1 MEHEPR
7 AADRVPLLLSMQ
19 EDEIALNKAIESGDT
34 DLVYFS
40 MFHMKRKLPLAEFF
54 RLLNNKPMAANLL
67 EVYGKQN
74 DINLLK
80 DFFYQDDRR
89 ADGAKLIILEGL
101 GTSDPGMYLE
111 KLRMATR
118 MFSDDKKYAFEA
130 KITDEQVKLLVAQ
143 LSLEKELSQSFVGLP
158 VSETITKLLLLGNTS
173 KASKIKSDFKVPEKR
188 FCWLRLKAIVQVFYR
203 DNGRLKIG
211 IVSINL

>member
-34 DLVYFS
+34 DLIYFA

-67 EVYGKQN
+67 EVYGRQN

-80 DFFYQDDRR
+80 DFYYQDDRR
-89 ADGAKLIILEGL
+89 AEGAKLIVLEGL
-101 GTSDPGMYLE
+101 SSSDPALYLE
-111 KLRMATR
+111 KLKMATR
-118 MFSDDKKYAFEA
+118 MFSNDKKHIFEA
-130 KITDEQVKLLVAQ
+130 KMTDEQVKLLVAQ
-143 LSLEKELSQSFVGLP
+143 LSLEKDLGQSFVGLP
-158 VSETITKLLLLGNTS
+158 MSETITKLLLIGNTS
-173 KASKIKSDFKVPEKR
+173 KASKIKSDFKVSEKR
-188 FCWLRLKAIVQVFYR
+188 FCWLRLKVLIQVSF
-203 DNGRLKIG
+203 
-211 IVSINL
+211 VS